1 MASRTTEIGTIG
13 KEIQSLE
20 ELRDFAAITADLYE
34 TKRENVI
41 LDAQLS
47 EVLERHKFLVS
58 VKAKL
63 DEAVRKSIEQQA
75 AERKAMIDAI
85 MAGVMTELEDVKLQ
99 DRILKKCLFDLEN
112 VPSIQQQQQQAHI

>member
-1 MASRTTEIGTIG
+1 MASRTTEIGSIG

-34 TKRENVI
+34 TKRENAV

-47 EVLERHKFLVS
+47 EVLERQRFLAS
-58 VKAKL
+58 VKSKL
-63 DEAVRKSIEQQA
+63 DEAVRKSIERQA

-112 VPSIQQQQQQAHI
+112 VPSVQQARI